1 MKCKFCGNE
10 NLILLNDFY
19 MDKNTTTT
27 LGLHNENIRVKIE
40 VCPNC
45 GLGMNTTPM
54 SSEELDN
61 FYRHYSSC
69 VSYYDSMLTNLFNKI
84 KEQIPMYKK
93 YIPSYDSKIVEIG
106 CNDGYFLDMLQ
117 KDAANGGGHYSNLI
131 GIEPSDEAD
140 IGIQNGLH
148 IEKAFFTAG
157 YFKDKVDMFFL
168 RQVFEHLEEPF
179 KIFEDMVSQ
188 LNDNGVIIIETPDLD
203 VFCHIHLFYYSWPF
217 YEKMAEKYGMK
228 IIECNSVH
236 INDSAHKITAIFA
249 KKESKYKEVKCPFS
263 IDDVINERKKDVADR
278 LLEYYENTKLLKK
291 FFKKHKKVYWIG
303 TGGYSVSYLQTV
315 LNLNLAKD
323 IELIPVSLMYKLK
336 GKTLPACTA
345 KVVMPEDIQNT
356 SADGIVVSTV
366 YVDDVHDALKKYNI
380 SYNEIIYFKGQE

>member
-1 MKCKFCGNE
+1 MKCKFCGND
-10 NLILLNDFY
+10 NLTLLNDFY
-19 MDKNTTTT
+19 MDKNTTTN
-27 LGLHNENIRVKIE
+27 LGLHQENIRVKVE
-40 VCPNC
+40 VCTNC

-54 SSEELDN
+54 SSEELHN
-61 FYRHYSSC
+61 FYRHYSGC
-69 VSYYDSMLTNLFNKI
+69 VSYYDSMLANLFDKM
-84 KEQIPMYKK
+84 KSQVPMYKK
-93 YIPSYDSKIVEIG
+93 YIKSYDSKIVEIG

-117 KDAANGGGHYSNLI
+117 KDAANGGGYYSNLI

-188 LNDNGVIIIETPDLD
+188 LNDEGVIIIETPHLD
-203 VFCHIHLFYYSWPF
+203 IFCHIHLFYYSWPF

-228 IIECNSVH
+228 IIECVLTNRDNAAKFISV
-236 INDSAHKITAIFA
+236 IFA
-249 KKESKYKEVKCPFS
+249 KKESKYKEVQCPFS
-263 IDDVINERKKDVADR
+263 IEDIINERKKDVADR

-315 LNLNLAKD
+315 QNLNLAKD
-323 IELIPVSLMYKLK
+323 VELIPVSLMYKLK

-366 YVDDVHDALKKYNI
+366 FVDDVHDALKKYNI

>member
-1 MKCKFCGNE
+1 MKCKFCGND
-10 NLILLNDFY
+10 NLTLLNDFY
-19 MDKNTTTT
+19 MDKNTTTN
-27 LGLHNENIRVKIE
+27 LGLHQENIRVKVE

-54 SSEELDN
+54 SSEELHN

-69 VSYYDSMLTNLFNKI
+69 VSYYDSMLANLFDKM
-84 KEQIPMYKK
+84 KSQVPMYKK
-93 YIPSYDSKIVEIG
+93 YIKSYDSKIVEIG

-117 KDAANGGGHYSNLI
+117 KDAANGGREYTNLI

-140 IGIQNGLH
+140 VGIQHGLH

-157 YFKDKVDMFFL
+157 YFKEKVDMFFL

-179 KIFEDMVSQ
+179 KIFDDMVSQ
-188 LNDNGVIIIETPDLD
+188 LNDEGVIIIETPHLD
-203 VFCHIHLFYYSWPF
+203 IFCHIHLFYYSWPF
-217 YEKMAEKYGMK
+217 YEKMAERYGMK
-228 IIECNSVH
+228 IIECVLPNRDNAAKFISV
-236 INDSAHKITAIFA
+236 IFA
-249 KKESKYKEVKCPFS
+249 KKESKYKEVQCPFS
-263 IDDVINERKKDVADR
+263 IEDIINERKKDVADR

-303 TGGYSVSYLQTV
+303 TGGYSVYYLQTV
-315 LNLNLAKD
+315 QNLNLAKD

-366 YVDDVHDALKKYNI
+366 FVDDVHDALKKYNI

>member
-1 MKCKFCGNE
+1 MKCKFCGNDK
-10 NLILLNDFY
+10 LVLLNDFY

-27 LGLHNENIRVKIE
+27 LGLHQENIRVKIE

-69 VSYYDSMLTNLFNKI
+69 LSYYDSMLTRFFDKI
-84 KEQIPMYKK
+84 KKQVPIYKK
-93 YIPSYDSKIVEIG
+93 YIKSYDSKIVEIG

-188 LNDNGVIIIETPDLD
+188 LNNDGVIIISTPDLD

-217 YEKMAEKYGMK
+217 YEKMAARYGMK
-228 IIECNSVH
+228 IIECNSFNLNNSTH
-236 INDSAHKITAIFA
+236 QITVIFA
-249 KKESKYKEVKCPFS
+249 KKDSKYEEVKCPFS
-263 IDDVINERKKDVADR
+263 TEDVINERKKDIADR
-278 LLEYYENTKLLKK
+278 MLEYYENTKLLKK

-315 LNLNLAKD
+315 QNLNLAKD
-323 IELIPVSLMYKLK
+323 VELIPVSLMYKLK

-366 YVDDVHDALKKYNI
+366 FVDDVHDALKKYKI